1 MVLCFP
7 PSFRYTVF
15 TMKRKFFAVL
25 GQFWQKILNATLV
38 AAVFSVFAF
47 NPTSAAEPNDP
58 FYGSQ
63 WYVKT
68 IGLPQAWNFAKGSP
82 TVRVAV
88 LDTGV
93 DLTHPDL
100 KDRLWTNKGEIPNDR
115 IDNDRNG
122 YVDDVHGWDFVGN
135 DNDPNPDMAD
145 LGQPEGVNHGTLVAG
160 LIGAA
165 GNNNEGVAGV
175 NWSVEILPLRVLD
188 SAGSGRTANV
198 EAAIRYAI
206 AQKVKVINLSFSGG
220 GYSDFLAEAL
230 RAAYRAGIVI
240 VAAAGNEGDTQ
251 HGGNLNVYPEY
262 PVCYRGT
269 VGEPI
274 LIGVSSLD
282 AQDHHS
288 SFSSFG
294 SDCITISAPGE
305 NITTTQVYRVGV
317 PAYSKPYGNG
327 WSGSSLAAPL
337 VSGLAALLFSINPS
351 FTPSEVRALMTA
363 HAKNIDAV
371 NGVFAGQLGTG
382 RVNAAASVEAA
393 VAAAL
398 AVPAATAPLQGIPA
412 PLPVPGEL
420 VKSPASSA
428 VYYKALDGK
437 RYVFPNAK
445 TYATWFPDFVK
456 VKTIT
461 AAQLASLPIG
471 GTVTYRPGTRLLK
484 LQTRSE
490 VYAVSRGGVLRHV
503 ASEETAREIFG
514 SRWRT
519 LVDDLPEAFF
529 AGYRVGPVI
538 VNAADYQV
546 LAERAAAGS
555 IEIDRS
561 IQASPLSK
569 P

>member
-1 MVLCFP
+1 
-7 PSFRYTVF
+7 
-15 TMKRKFFAVL
+15 MKRESFSTF
-25 GQFWQKILNATLV
+25 GRYWQKLLNATILV
-38 AAVFSVFAF
+38 AVFSVSAAIPAF
-47 NPTSAAEPNDP
+47 AAEPNDP
-58 FYGSQ
+58 YYGSQ

-68 IGLPQAWNFAKGSP
+68 LGLPQAWNFAKGSP

-100 KDRLWTNKGEIPNDR
+100 KDRLWTNKGEIPNDH
-115 IDNDRNG
+115 IDNDGNG
-122 YVDDVHGWDFVGN
+122 YIDDVRGWDFVGN
-135 DNDPNPDMAD
+135 DNDPNPDMTD
-145 LGQPEGVNHGTLVAG
+145 LTRTEGINHGTLVAG

-188 SAGSGRTANV
+188 SGGSGRTANV

-220 GYSDFLAEAL
+220 SYSDFLAEAL
-230 RAAYRAGIVI
+230 RAAYRAGIIV

-251 HGGNLNVYPEY
+251 NGGNLNVYPEY

-282 AQDHHS
+282 MQDRHS
-288 SFSSFG
+288 SFSSYG
-294 SDCITISAPGE
+294 SDCITVSAPGE
-305 NITTTQVYRVGV
+305 NITTTQVYRANIA
-317 PAYSKPYGNG
+317 PYAKPYGNG

-337 VSGLAALLFSINPS
+337 VSGLAALLFSINPA
-351 FTPSEVRALMTA
+351 FTPAEVRAMITA
-363 HAKNIDAV
+363 HAQNVDAV
-371 NGVFAGQLGTG
+371 NGVFAGQLGVG

-393 VAAAL
+393 MVAVL
-398 AVPAATAPLQGIPA
+398 AVPAAEVPMQGIPA
-412 PLPVPGEL
+412 SPPSFGEL

-428 VYYKALDGK
+428 VYYKAQDGK

-445 TYATWFPDFVK
+445 TYATWFPDFAK

-461 AAQLASLPIG
+461 IAQLASLPIG

-490 VYAVSRGGVLRHV
+490 VYAVSKNGVLRHL
-503 ASEETAREIFG
+503 ASEEVAREIFG
-514 SRWRT
+514 SQWRT

-538 VNAADYQV
+538 VNSADYAA
-546 LAERAAAGS
+546 LAERTS
-555 IEIDRS
+555 SPNIDIDRNLQS
-561 IQASPLSK
+561 NPLFK

>member
-1 MVLCFP
+1 
-7 PSFRYTVF
+7 
-15 TMKRKFFAVL
+15 MKRHFFMNFR
-25 GQFWQKILNATLV
+25 QSWQKIVNATLV
-38 AAVFSVFAF
+38 AAVFFMSAAAPVA
-47 NPTSAAEPNDP
+47 AAEPNDP
-58 FYGSQ
+58 FYGTQ

-68 IGLPQAWNFAKGSP
+68 IGLPEAWNFAKGSP

-122 YVDDVHGWDFVGN
+122 YVDDVRGWDFVSD
-135 DNDPNPDMAD
+135 DNDPNPDLSD
-145 LGQPEGVNHGTLVAG
+145 PGLTEGINHGTLVAG

-165 GNNNEGVAGV
+165 GNNSEGVAGV
-175 NWSVEILPLRVLD
+175 NWNIEMMPLRVLD

-206 AQKVKVINLSFSGG
+206 AQKVKVINLSFSGA

-230 RAAYRAGIVI
+230 RAAYRAGIV
-240 VAAAGNEGDTQ
+240 VVVAAGNEGDTER
-251 HGGNLNVYPEY
+251 GGNLNVYPEY
-262 PVCYRGT
+262 PVCYRGAG
-269 VGEPI
+269 GEPI

-282 AQDHHS
+282 MRDRHS
-288 SFSSFG
+288 SFSSYG
-294 SDCITISAPGE
+294 SDCITVSAPGE
-305 NITTTQVYRVGV
+305 NITTTQVYRAGQT
-317 PAYSKPYGNG
+317 PYAKPYGNG

-337 VSGLAALLFSINPS
+337 VSGLAALLLSINPAL
-351 FTPSEVRALMTA
+351 TPTEVRTLITA
-363 HAKNIDAV
+363 YAKNVDSI
-371 NGVFAGQLGTG
+371 NGGFAGQLGTG
-382 RVNAAASVEAA
+382 RINAFASVEAA
-393 VAAAL
+393 VAAML
-398 AVPAATAPLQGIPA
+398 AVPTTPTSPQGIPA
-412 PLPVPGEL
+412 PLPFGGEL

-428 VYYKALDGK
+428 VYYKAQDGK

-445 TYATWFPDFVK
+445 TYATWFQDFAK

-461 AAQLASLPIG
+461 VAQLASLPIG

-490 VYAVSRGGVLRHV
+490 VYAVSKNGVLRHL
-503 ASEETAREIFG
+503 ASEEVAKEVFG
-514 SRWRT
+514 SQWRS

-529 AGYRVGPVI
+529 AGYRVGAV
-538 VNAADYQV
+538 VVKAEDYTA
-546 LAERAAAGS
+546 LTERTSAPS
-555 IEIDRS
+555 IEIDRNLQS
-561 IQASPLSK
+561 SPLFK